1 MAHEHHDHEHGHSH
15 SVTAAQATSK
25 AFIIGILLNLLYVF
39 GEAIAGLLTHSL
51 ALLTDAGHNL
61 SDVAS
66 LGLSLLAFR
75 LAKLKPSQNFTYGY
89 KKSTILAALTNAVIL
104 LVAVGILGYE
114 SILRIR
120 HPQPLQGGVVA
131 WVAALGIVINGVS
144 AMLFFRNKHELNAKS
159 AYLHLLADALVS
171 VGVVIAGILI
181 IYTHWYWLDAF
192 VSLGVLVVI
201 LISTWSLL
209 SDSIRL
215 SLDAVPQNV
224 NIEEVEKAMNTVA
237 GVKQVSHIHIWAMST
252 TENALTAHLEADTE
266 LSFEEKLSVVKAL
279 KHELEH
285 HNIQHATIEL
295 EDKQPVSGVSCH
307 LADRQ

>member
-1 MAHEHHDHEHGHSH
+1 M
-15 SVTAAQATSK
+15 
-25 AFIIGILLNLLYVF
+25 GILLNLLYVL
-39 GEAIAGLLTHSL
+39 GEAIAGLITHSL

-75 LAKLKPSQNFTYGY
+75 LARRKPSQHFTYGY
-89 KKSTILAALTNAVIL
+89 KKSTILAALVNAIIL
-104 LVAVGILGYE
+104 LVAIGILGYE
-114 SILRIR
+114 AALRLT
-120 HPQPLQGGVVA
+120 HPQPLKGGVVA
-131 WVAALGIVINGVS
+131 WVAALGIVVNGVS

-171 VGVVIAGILI
+171 VGVVIAGIVI
-181 IYTHWYWLDAF
+181 VYTKWYWLDAV

-201 LISTWSLL
+201 LFSTWSLL
-209 SDSIRL
+209 SDSVRL

-224 NIEEVEKAMNTVA
+224 DIEAVEKGMNAVA
-237 GVKQVSHIHIWAMST
+237 GVKQVSHIHVWAMST
-252 TENALTAHLEADTE
+252 TENALTAHLEADAS
-266 LSFEEKLSVVKAL
+266 LSFAEKLKVVKVL

-295 EDKQPVSGVSCH
+295 DDTAPATDASCH
-307 LADRQ
+307 MAGTK